1 MRGRKTMLLLSA
13 AHCQVGTWQ
22 LGKFSVVEYF
32 ADNAE
37 GHKAFNAR
45 MKICRDPVYL
55 LTDLVEEDFRHET
68 EPHLHGKDRTAV
80 IQRKLEQYYR
90 NTPFRQALTLQ
101 RRKDGRHD
109 DEMLFSALT
118 HPELITPWLNI
129 MAENC
134 LPLAGIYSLPNISV
148 PLVKNISSD
157 YLLLLSWNKFAGLRQ
172 TYFDRKMLRFSRL
185 TPIDDNSSFSTTVG
199 TEAVRSQQYLKNL
212 SMLSP
217 EHALNVVIICH
228 ANDRI
233 ELSKNLHD
241 DSEIHY
247 TYLDIQEL
255 GGQLKS
261 KTVYPDSD
269 TTLLFLHLLASHPP
283 HNNYATAE
291 HTHFLRLLTIRHALL
306 GLSATLAA
314 ASLLVTA
321 AQISE
326 GYSLDEESQLLTFKT
341 LLLTKQTREL
351 INTLPITSASATDMK
366 TAVLLSRKLNHV
378 FPSPQSLLEGLGQT
392 LEDFPNIR
400 INKISWQSGFVESV
414 AGTTPPQKMSAGTL
428 PAQIILLNG
437 ELEEFSGDFRSALD
451 HLERFRQAL
460 IQRGY
465 SVTALTLPLDIS
477 SQGNIAADTCDGN
490 IKPATFSLKILWQA
504 AT

>member
-90 NTPFRQALTLQ
+90 STPFRQGITLQ

-118 HPELITPWLNI
+118 HPELVTPWLNI

-134 LPLAGIYSLPNISV
+134 LPLAGIYSLPNISA
-148 PLVKNISSD
+148 PLVKDIASD
-157 YLLLLSWNKFAGLRQ
+157 YLLLLSWNKYTGLRQ

-185 TPIDDNSSFSTTVG
+185 TPISENSSFSATVE

-217 EHALNVVIICH
+217 EHALTVVVICH

-261 KTVYPDSD
+261 KTIYPDSD
-269 TTLLFLHLLASHPP
+269 ATLLYLHLLASHPP
-283 HNNYATAE
+283 RNNYATAE
-291 HTHFLRLLTIRHALL
+291 HTHFLRLLTIRQSLL
-306 GLSATLAA
+306 GLSATIAV
-314 ASLLVTA
+314 ASLLMTTT
-321 AQISE
+321 QIST
-326 GYSLDEESQLLTFKT
+326 GYSLEEESQLLIFKSVQ
-341 LLLTKQTREL
+341 LSKQTREL
-351 INTLPITSASATDMK
+351 TNALPKTSASASDMK
-366 TAVLLSRKLNHV
+366 TAVILSHKLNTI
-378 FPSPQSLLEGLGQT
+378 FPPPQSLLKGLGQT

-400 INKISWQSGFVESV
+400 INKISWQSGFAETV
-414 AGTTPPQKMSAGTL
+414 AGTPSPQKISAGAL

-437 ELEEFSGDFRSALD
+437 ELEEFSGDFRGALD
-451 HLERFRQAL
+451 HLEHFRQAL

-477 SQGNIAADTCDGN
+477 PQGNIAADTCDGS
-490 IKPATFSLKILWQA
+490 IKPAYFSLKIFWRA
-504 AT
+504 VT

>member
-1 MRGRKTMLLLSA
+1 MLLLSA
-13 AHCQVGTWQ
+13 AHCQVCTWQ
-22 LGKFSVVEYF
+22 QGKFSAAEF
-32 ADNAE
+32 FTDNAE
-37 GHKAFNAR
+37 GYKAFTAR
-45 MKICRDPVYL
+45 MQICRDPVYL

-90 NTPFRQALTLQ
+90 NTPFRQAVTLQ

-118 HPELITPWLNI
+118 HPELITPWLDI

-134 LPLAGIYSLPNISV
+134 LPLAGIYSLPNISL
-148 PLVKNISSD
+148 PLVKNIASD
-157 YLLLLSWNKFAGLRQ
+157 YLLLLSWNKHTGLRQ
-172 TYFDRKMLRFSRL
+172 TYFDQKMLRFSRL
-185 TPIDDNSSFSTTVG
+185 TPISESNSFSATVE
-199 TEAVRSQQYLKNL
+199 TEAMRSQQYLKNL

-233 ELSKNLHD
+233 ELSKSLHD
-241 DSEIHY
+241 DSEMHY

-261 KTVYPDSD
+261 KTIYPDSD
-269 TTLLFLHLLASHPP
+269 ATLLFLHLLASHPP
-283 HNNYATAE
+283 RNNYATAE
-291 HTHFLRLLTIRHALL
+291 HTHFLRLLTIRHALF
-306 GLSATLAA
+306 GLSAALSV

-321 AQISE
+321 AQIIA
-326 GYSLDEESQLLTFKT
+326 GNSLDEDSKLLTSKS
-341 LLLTKQTREL
+341 LQLTKQTREL
-351 INTLPITSASATDMK
+351 VNTLPKTSASATDMK
-366 TAVLLSRKLNHV
+366 TAVLLSRKLNAI
-378 FPSPQSLLEGLGQT
+378 FPPPQNLLKGLGQT

-400 INKISWQSGFVESV
+400 INKITWQPGLTEAI
-414 AGTTPPQKMSAGTL
+414 AGTVSPQKMIAGTL

-451 HLERFRQAL
+451 HLEHLRQAL

-477 SQGNIAADTCDGN
+477 PQGNIAADTCDGS